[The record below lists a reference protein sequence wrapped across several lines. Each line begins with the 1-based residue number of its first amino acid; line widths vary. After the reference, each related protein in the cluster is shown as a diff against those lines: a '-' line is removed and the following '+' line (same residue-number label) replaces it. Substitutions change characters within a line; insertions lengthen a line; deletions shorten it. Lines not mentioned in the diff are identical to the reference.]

1 MVRLKARTKLA
12 LSVPFRGTHPSVHRQ
27 DDKKKRV
34 TVEIEIVLFRKNIR
48 EKKKKHIRKYWSK
61 PFMMKM
67 KEPMGPVVK

>member
-34 TVEIEIVLFRKNIR
+34 RVEIEIVLFRKNIR
-48 EKKKKHIRKYWSK
+48 EKKKNTLENI
-61 PFMMKM
+61 
-67 KEPMGPVVK
+67 GPNPR

>member
-48 EKKKKHIRKYWSK
+48 EKKKNTLENI
-61 PFMMKM
+61 
-67 KEPMGPVVK
+67 GPNPS